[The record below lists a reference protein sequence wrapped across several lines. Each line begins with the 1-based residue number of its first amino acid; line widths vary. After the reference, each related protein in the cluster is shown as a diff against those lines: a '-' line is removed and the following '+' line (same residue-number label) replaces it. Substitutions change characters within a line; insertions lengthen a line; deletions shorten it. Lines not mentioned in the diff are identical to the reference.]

1 MQIKSNKQIILIG
14 GNSAIIQDILEDSK
28 FFENYD
34 EVFILCHRSYSGIN
48 KNYKVIENIN
58 PSLISKTIEGIIRSK
73 SIRSKCDIICASTPT
88 KNSYYKDFK
97 EIEWGIVSIKIMCLL
112 SSSKEVRRIIILGSS
127 LALVPLL
134 RSGIYKSIKILELY
148 CYDSLSLN
156 RSDKVCLFI
165 LPPIGKN
172 ITGIGKFFSQSR
184 LVWVKKIQSEIKTNN
199 KLIVPFGI
207 NGILVKILLF
217 FKGINT

>member
-73 SIRSKCDIICASTPT
+73 SIRSK
-88 KNSYYKDFK
+88 
-97 EIEWGIVSIKIMCLL
+97 
-112 SSSKEVRRIIILGSS
+112 
-127 LALVPLL
+127 
-134 RSGIYKSIKILELY
+134 
-148 CYDSLSLN
+148 
-156 RSDKVCLFI
+156 
-165 LPPIGKN
+165 
-172 ITGIGKFFSQSR
+172 
-184 LVWVKKIQSEIKTNN
+184 
-199 KLIVPFGI
+199 
-207 NGILVKILLF
+207 
-217 FKGINT
+217 